1 MKLLILGDSHVA
13 IYNNKYIFNN
23 IFEDITI
30 HQCDSDDYQRHG
42 KFTPY
47 LLNTIA
53 QKGNEIIG
61 HYIQKYLIQV

>member
-47 LLNTIA
+47 LLNSI
-53 QKGNEIIG
+53 
-61 HYIQKYLIQV
+61 